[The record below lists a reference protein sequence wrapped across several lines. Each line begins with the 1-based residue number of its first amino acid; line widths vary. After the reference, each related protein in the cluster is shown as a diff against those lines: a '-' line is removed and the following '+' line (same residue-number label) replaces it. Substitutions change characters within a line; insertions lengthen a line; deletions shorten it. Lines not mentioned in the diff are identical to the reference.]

1 MKKIVIAIGGN
12 SLIRDEKHQT
22 VQDQLD
28 ATRGTCEQIAE
39 IAQKKWRL
47 AITHGNGPQVGFIL
61 LRSELASHVLH
72 RVPMDSCGAD
82 TQGAIGYMLQQS
94 LQNIFK
100 ARGIERR
107 AVSIVTQVIV
117 DPGDPAFRNPTKPI
131 GPFYP
136 DSSVGEK
143 NGWQMMEAAGR
154 GFRRVVASPRPL
166 QIVEGAIIKKLV
178 DEGEV
183 VIGAGGGG
191 VPVII
196 DNDKLRGVEAVIDK
210 DYSSSLL
217 ARDIGADTLL
227 ISTSI
232 DKVYLKFGKSQQRCI
247 DTMNVRDA
255 ERYLQRGEFGEGSM
269 KPKIEAGIDFL
280 KGGGKRVI
288 ITSPEHMVDALE
300 GEGGTRIE

>member
-232 DKVYLKFGKSQQRCI
+232 DKVCLKFGKSQQRCI

>member
-143 NGWQMMEAAGR
+143 NGWQMMEDAGR

-232 DKVYLKFGKSQQRCI
+232 DKVCLKFGKSQQRCI